1 MGPVSIT
8 MFLVGVGLLLTVV
21 SAVTIQDKAVT
32 PHWENICG
40 TSLLFSEDAKTWDD
54 ARGTCELFGGNL
66 VDIRSMEMNYCIL
79 DHAYHK
85 ALPQTWYWTSGN
97 DIDVEVYIAITDMVT
112 SSPGLPS
119 GIKPMIR
126 MEENPRTVSLSHC
139 QLIHMRGSGHIM
151 DAIALSVISVSA
163 NSDVERIQTNIPS
176 HGGYTDWELA

>member
-54 ARGTCELFGGNL
+54 AQGFCELLGGNL

-79 DHAYHK
+79 THAYHK
-85 ALPQTWYWTSGN
+85 ALPQTGYWHSGN
-97 DIDVEVYIAITDMVT
+97 DLEVEGVYRYNRHGDFILWTPFWIGAQDPDGGRIANCLLVGLRTDNHAGKWGD
-112 SSPGLPS
+112 SDCNSPLRY
-119 GIKPMIR
+119 I
-126 MEENPRTVSLSHC
+126 C
-139 QLIHMRGSGHIM
+139 QRKL
-151 DAIALSVISVSA
+151 
-163 NSDVERIQTNIPS
+163 
-176 HGGYTDWELA
+176 